1 MSLVLIAGVIGP
13 GAYMTANIQEYN
25 GKAEARRKGTD
36 TAHWVNASFSFKYIT
51 YKYEVYNYIFLFN
64 KNRRIHFKSILK

>member
-1 MSLVLIAGVIGP
+1 MGLVLIAGVIGP

-36 TAHWVNASFSFKYIT
+36 TAH
-51 YKYEVYNYIFLFN
+51 
-64 KNRRIHFKSILK
+64 